1 MLLLTCSCAVGKMST
16 ISDFSRC
23 RDSKSKLLTVSGGGV
38 HITVRIL
45 AYQLVFVWKSG
56 MVIQRGRE
64 RRRNVIGK

>member
-1 MLLLTCSCAVGKMST
+1 MST